1 MTGLWLL
8 QCRKSTGCQSS
19 IPRAELEEGIPQ
31 MVRFYNEIVE
41 AITLTDLLLF
51 AVGWEDIGSEF
62 SSAMETRT
70 RSANLWVAIYLGQ
83 IVMTSSD
90 PYIAGEQQGASS
102 SADWLREGWSASV
115 RL

>member
-1 MTGLWLL
+1 MTGLWPL
-8 QCRKSTGCQSS
+8 QCRKSSGRQPS
-19 IPRAELEEGIPQ
+19 IPRAELEEGISQ
-31 MVRFYNEIVE
+31 MVRFYKKIVE

-83 IVMTSSD
+83 IVMPSSD
-90 PYIAGEQQGASS
+90 SCFAGEQQGASS
-102 SADWLREGWSASV
+102 SADRLRKGRSASV

>member
-1 MTGLWLL
+1 MTSLWLF
-8 QCRKSTGCQSS
+8 QCRKSTGRQPS

-31 MVRFYNEIVE
+31 MVRFYNKNVE
-41 AITLTDLLLF
+41 AIVLIDLLLF
-51 AVGWEDIGSEF
+51 AVGWEDIGSGF

-102 SADWLREGWSASV
+102 SANWLREGWSAFV